1 MKHVLRPLWLLI
13 LASPLSFAEPP
24 GEPAASLQPYVDRGE
39 LAGATTLVATREGV
53 SSLQAVGWADRA
65 AGKPMR
71 TDSVFWIASMSKPI
85 TATAIM
91 MLVDEGKVRLD
102 DPVERYLS
110 EFQGQSLA
118 AGVVDGRT
126 TLKKPSH
133 PITVR
138 EILSHTSGLPFS
150 TDVEKPTL
158 DLLTLAE
165 RTRSYAAAPLEF
177 EPGSRYRYSNAGI
190 NTAGRIIEVVS
201 GQAYEAFLD
210 ARLLR
215 PLGMSDTTFWPN
227 SDQLARLATSYKPAS
242 GDPKLEPLKITQLKY
257 PLDDRGRQPMPAGG
271 LFSTASDMGRFCR
284 MILNRG
290 VWEGK
295 RLVSEQSVAEMT
307 RKQTGALPENYGL
320 GWSIDGESFGHGG
333 AYATNMTIDP
343 AGGRVFVFLVQ
354 HAGFSGDSGSKIL
367 STFLNAAR
375 SSRGEPPRR

>member
-1 MKHVLRPLWLLI
+1 
-13 LASPLSFAEPP
+13 
-24 GEPAASLQPYVDRGE
+24 
-39 LAGATTLVATREGV
+39 LAGATTLVATRASV
-53 SSLQAVGWADRA
+53 SSLQAVGYADRA
-65 AGKPMR
+65 TDKPMR

-102 DPVERYLS
+102 DPVERYLP

-118 AGVVDGRT
+118 AGVIDGRT
-126 TLKKPSH
+126 TRKKPSH

-138 EILSHTSGLPFS
+138 EILSHTSGLPFA
-150 TDVEKPTL
+150 TDDEKPTL

-165 RTRSYAAAPLEF
+165 RSRKYAAATLES

-201 GQAYEAFLD
+201 GQAYESFLD
-210 ARLLR
+210 ARLLK
-215 PLGMSDTTFWPN
+215 PLGMCDTTFWPN
-227 SDQLARLATSYKPAS
+227 SDQLARLATSYKPGS
-242 GDPKLEPLKITQLKY
+242 GDQKLEPLRISQLKY

-284 MILNRG
+284 MVLNRG
-290 VWEGK
+290 VWEGN
-295 RLVSEQSVAEMT
+295 RLISEKSIAEMT
-307 RKQTGALPENYGL
+307 RKQTGALPESYGL
-320 GWSIDGESFGHGG
+320 GWSINGESFGHGG

-343 AGGRVFVFLVQ
+343 PSGRVFVFLVQ
-354 HAGFSGDSGSKIL
+354 HAGFPGDSGSKIL

-375 SSRGEPPRR
+375 TGRGEPSRQ